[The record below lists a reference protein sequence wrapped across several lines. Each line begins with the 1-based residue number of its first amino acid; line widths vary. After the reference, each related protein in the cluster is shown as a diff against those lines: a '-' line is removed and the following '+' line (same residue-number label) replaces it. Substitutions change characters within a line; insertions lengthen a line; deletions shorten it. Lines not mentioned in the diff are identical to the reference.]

1 MTHHTAST
9 YTNGAT
15 SPEKARL
22 FRVAQLTP
30 EAMEFVPQPV
40 KHDGFV
46 NVEFFN
52 VTYNFRF
59 HTPENLFA
67 VYSEEEFL
75 GHFFERALSNFLL

>member
-1 MTHHTAST
+1 MTIRAISSQHQ
-9 YTNGAT
+9 GAT

-30 EAMEFVPQPV
+30 EAMEFVPKPV

-52 VTYNFRF
+52 VAFNFRF

-67 VYSEEEFL
+67 AYSEEEFL
-75 GHFFERALSNFLL
+75 GHFFERAFSNFLL